1 MKGIFDFQEITM
13 LPLPRRHSLIAET
26 AAVLRQ
32 RIEAGEWPLHLPGE
46 LDLAALLQVGRNTVR
61 SALAILESEGY
72 LATANGARRRITKPS
87 HAAPS
92 GKNAVILM
100 SRPERDFPPAT
111 AQWIEGTRARLESS
125 GWILRVSIEPEI
137 YRGAPAARL
146 EKMTQSQPGTTW
158 ILHRSTPA
166 MQRWFQDRGERT
178 VLAGSRHEGIHLPR
192 VEIDYRAVS
201 RHAAG
206 RLLARGHERLAILR
220 PAGPFAGDAECAAAF
235 REGAGSATVLELHC
249 RPGADGVIEAL
260 RPLTK
265 KNLVITALY
274 VLHADHCV
282 TALSF
287 LQHAGLTIPDDI
299 SLICRE
305 DAPYLSLLCPEP
317 ARYRHSTAT
326 FSSRLASLVRQFD
339 DTTAGKRR
347 PALIMPSSIEGAT
360 LARVRK

>member
-1 MKGIFDFQEITM
+1 MP
-13 LPLPRRHSLIAET
+13 PLPRRHSLITET
-26 AAVLRQ
+26 VTVLRH

-46 LDLAALLQVGRNTVR
+46 MDLAALLQVGRNTLR

-72 LATANGARRRITKPS
+72 LVTAKGARRRVKVPS
-87 HAAPS
+87 KSAPT

-125 GWILRVSIEPEI
+125 GWTLRVSIEPEI

-146 EKMTQSQPGTTW
+146 EKMTEPQPGTTW

-166 MQRWFQDRGERT
+166 MQRWFQDRGERA

-192 VEIDYRAVS
+192 IEIDYRAVS

-220 PAGPFAGDAECAAAF
+220 PAGPFAGDSECAAAF
-235 REGAGSATVLELHC
+235 REGAGSAAVLELHC
-249 RPGADGVIEAL
+249 RPGAAGVIEAL

-265 KNLVITALY
+265 KPRPATALY

-287 LQHAGLTIPDDI
+287 LQHAGLAIPDDI

-326 FSSRLASLVRQFD
+326 FSSRLASLVIRYD
-339 DTTAGKRR
+339 DRTAGKRR
-347 PALIMPSSIEGAT
+347 PALIMPSAIEGAT
-360 LARVRK
+360 LAPVRK

>member
-1 MKGIFDFQEITM
+1 MN
-13 LPLPRRHSLIAET
+13 PLPRRHSLISET
-26 AAVLRQ
+26 ATVLRQ

-46 LDLAALLQVGRNTVR
+46 MDLAALLQVGRNTLR

-72 LATANGARRRITKPS
+72 VVTAKGSRRRVKVPS
-87 HAAPS
+87 KSAPT
-92 GKNAVILM
+92 GKCAVILM
-100 SRPERDFPPAT
+100 SRPEQDFPPAT
-111 AQWIEGTRARLESS
+111 AQWIAGTRARLESS
-125 GWILRVSIEPEI
+125 GWTLRVSIEPEI

-146 EKMTQSQPGTTW
+146 EKMTQSQPATTW

-166 MQRWFQDRGERT
+166 MQRWFQDRGESA

-235 REGAGSATVLELHC
+235 REGAGSAGVLEFHC
-249 RPGADGVIEAL
+249 RPGAAGVIEAL

-265 KNLVITALY
+265 MPRPATALY

-287 LQHAGLTIPDDI
+287 LQHAGLAIPDDI

-326 FSSRLASLVRQFD
+326 FSSRLASLVMRHD
-339 DTTAGKRR
+339 DKTAAKRR
-347 PALIMPSSIEGAT
+347 PALIMPSVIKGAT
-360 LARVRK
+360 LAPVRK

>member
-1 MKGIFDFQEITM
+1 M

-87 HAAPS
+87 NAAPS

-166 MQRWFQDRGERT
+166 MQRWFQEARGTHRPRRLPPRRHSPAPRRDR
-178 VLAGSRHEGIHLPR
+178 LPR
-192 VEIDYRAVS
+192 
-201 RHAAG
+201 
-206 RLLARGHERLAILR
+206 RLAPRGRTPARTR
-220 PAGPFAGDAECAAAF
+220 PRAPCDPASCGPF
-235 REGAGSATVLELHC
+235 
-249 RPGADGVIEAL
+249 
-260 RPLTK
+260 
-265 KNLVITALY
+265 
-274 VLHADHCV
+274 
-282 TALSF
+282 
-287 LQHAGLTIPDDI
+287 
-299 SLICRE
+299 
-305 DAPYLSLLCPEP
+305 
-317 ARYRHSTAT
+317 
-326 FSSRLASLVRQFD
+326 
-339 DTTAGKRR
+339 RR
-347 PALIMPSSIEGAT
+347 
-360 LARVRK
+360 